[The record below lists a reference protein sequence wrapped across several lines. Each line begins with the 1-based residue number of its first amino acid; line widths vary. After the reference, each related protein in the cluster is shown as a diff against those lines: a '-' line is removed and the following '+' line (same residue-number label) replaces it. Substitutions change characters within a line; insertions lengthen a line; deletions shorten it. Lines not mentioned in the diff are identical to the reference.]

1 MATPKEI
8 VREVNQLRE
17 NPKEYAKKV
26 SKYLEYFKDD
36 IIKVPGT
43 NIGVKTQ
50 EGQAPYKETV
60 EYLESLEPREPFVAS
75 KALCEIA
82 QEILAK
88 IKDSETGDI
97 DDGDAEEIIDK
108 HGNFTGKFTRAMDF
122 GGFSSEQ
129 VVINFLVCDGDP
141 NRTQRDPV
149 MNEGLKKVGVA
160 YGKHDLYQSCAVLV
174 SCTDFENTVDPDDI
188 PIYPE
193 TNEVKEQLDKIKE
206 AEKQK
211 ELERQKAREA
221 EEQRQR
227 DLARQK
233 EEEAR
238 EKAEAER
245 QAKYEQKRAEE
256 LKRLE
261 EKKKR
266 EAEKNK
272 PVVKP
277 FRKQF
282 VIMSSVG
289 SDEPLPEGVKSIKKT
304 DRITFK
310 AGKRYKII
318 TTIKTMDDG
327 SEVKEEEE
335 QCLDKD

>member
-8 VREVNQLRE
+8 VREVNALRA

-26 SKYLEYFKDD
+26 LKYLDYFNND

-50 EGQAPYKETV
+50 EGQEPYKETA
-60 EYLESLEPREPFVAS
+60 EYLKTLEPREQFVGS
-75 KALCEIA
+75 RALCEIA
-82 QEILAK
+82 EEILAK
-88 IKDSETGDI
+88 IKASESGDLE
-97 DDGDAEEIIDK
+97 DGDAEEIIDK
-108 HGNFTGKFTRAMDF
+108 HGNFSGKFTRAMDF

-149 MNEGLKKVGVA
+149 INAGLKKVGVA
-160 YGKHDLYQSCAVLV
+160 YDKHDLYQSCAVLV

-188 PIYPE
+188 PNYPE
-193 TNEVKEQLDKIKE
+193 TNEVKDQLDKIKE

-221 EEQRQR
+221 EEQRLR
-227 DLARQK
+227 ELERQK
-233 EEEAR
+233 AEEDR

-245 QAKYEQKRAEE
+245 QARYERRRQEE
-256 LKRLE
+256 LKRIE
-261 EKKKR
+261 EKKRR

-272 PVVKP
+272 PIIKP
-277 FRKQF
+277 LKKEF
-282 VIMSSVG
+282 VIVNSIN
-289 SDEPLPEGVKSIKKT
+289 DNENLPAGVASIKKT
-304 DRITFK
+304 ERITFK
-310 AGKRYKII
+310 TGKRYKII
-318 TTIKTMDDG
+318 TTIKTMSDG
-327 SEVKEEEE
+327 SEVRETEEI
-335 QCLDKD
+335 CLDKD

>member
-8 VREVNQLRE
+8 VREVNALRA

-26 SKYLEYFKDD
+26 LKYLDYFNND

-50 EGQAPYKETV
+50 EGQEPYKETA
-60 EYLESLEPREPFVAS
+60 EYLESLEPREQFVAS

-82 QEILAK
+82 EEILAK

-97 DDGDAEEIIDK
+97 EDGEAEEIIDK
-108 HGNFTGKFTRAMDF
+108 HGNFSGKFTRAMDF

-149 MNEGLKKVGVA
+149 MNPGLKKVGVA
-160 YGKHDLYQSCAVLV
+160 YDKHELYQSVAVLV
-174 SCTDFENTVDPDDI
+174 SCSDFENTRDKDDT
-188 PIYPE
+188 PNYPE
-193 TNEVKEQLDKIKE
+193 TNEVKKQLDKIKE

-221 EEQRQR
+221 EEQRLR
-227 DLARQK
+227 ELERQK
-233 EEEAR
+233 AEEDR

-245 QAKYEQKRAEE
+245 QARYEKRRQEE
-256 LKRLE
+256 LKRIE
-261 EKKKR
+261 EKKRR

-272 PVVKP
+272 PIIKP
-277 FRKQF
+277 LKKEF
-282 VIMSSVG
+282 VIVNSIN
-289 SDEPLPEGVKSIKKT
+289 DNENLTAGVASIKKT
-304 DRITFK
+304 ERITFK
-310 AGKRYKII
+310 TGKRYKII

-327 SEVKEEEE
+327 TEVKEEEE